1 MPNHIMHEV
10 SKAYDD
16 LAEGYD
22 DYHVDGK
29 SQAENRLIAD
39 YLQSYIKSDD
49 LIVDLGCGTGLL
61 LDLVSLPPERYIGV
75 DISPGMLKYARAKHP
90 GYRFEL
96 GDIEKPIEALGAT
109 KVDLAVSLFGSASY
123 CDLEAVK
130 HSVPEMVRPGG
141 RFFLMLC
148 GPRYLARKTYINK
161 SESVVRPHS
170 EAALARAFPGAKIW
184 GMSYLVDKVPHTLP
198 ASVLDRLLKL
208 DLRTA
213 GRWRKDA
220 CFFLNVEG
228 TR

>member
-1 MPNHIMHEV
+1 MNQV

-16 LAEGYD
+16 LADGYD

-29 SQAENRLIAD
+29 SLAENRLIAD
-39 YLQSYIKSDD
+39 YLTRYIKPDD
-49 LIVDLGCGTGLL
+49 LVLDLGCGTGLL
-61 LDLVSLPPERYIGV
+61 LDLIDLPPERYIGV
-75 DISPGMLKYARAKHP
+75 DISPGMLKFARAKHP

-96 GDIEKPIEALGAT
+96 GDIEKPIEGLGAT

-123 CDLEAVK
+123 CNLDAVK
-130 HSVPEMVRPGG
+130 HSVPNMVRPGG
-141 RFFLMLC
+141 RYFLMLC
-148 GPRYLARKTYINK
+148 GPPYLARKTYINK
-161 SESVVRPHS
+161 SDSVVRPHS
-170 EAALARAFPGAKIW
+170 EAALGRAFPGAKIW
-184 GMSYLVDKVPHTLP
+184 GMSYMVDKVPGALP
-198 ASVLDRLLKL
+198 GPVLDALLRL